1 MTNFTIGDLG
11 VSRVEEVLG
20 PGFQPNVLLPD
31 WNKAAIE
38 SHLSWLVPNYY
49 DAVKDR
55 LVSSLHSWVIRTKH
69 HTILIDTCA
78 GNHKERPSMPRF
90 HMLDRPYLANLKA
103 AGVDPAKVDFVLC
116 THLHIDHVG
125 WNTRLDNG
133 RWVPTFPNA
142 KYVFSKVDRDYFN
155 ADGGVGG
162 KSGEGPKIWA
172 DSILPVIAS
181 GQAMAVDMTHKLG
194 DGLLI
199 EPAPGHSPGHV
210 VLRAQSKG
218 EEALFV
224 GDVLHHPMQIYETA
238 WSPDEIVSALAAERG
253 AGGNAIERFA
263 LWLKDGAVAVCG
275 NGVNGFSGV
284 TDLGVVLLI
293 LGAFGY
299 ILFRLARKIFVENP

>member
-1 MTNFTIGDLG
+1 MASWTVGSARITRI
-11 VSRVEEVLG
+11 EEQMGMALLPPEKYFV
-20 PGFQPNVLLPD
+20 GFQREILQQHLDWLAPDHYSPQHDRVLT
-31 WNKAAIE
+31 
-38 SHLSWLVPNYY
+38 SVHSWL
-49 DAVKDR
+49 
-55 LVSSLHSWVIRTKH
+55 IRTSK
-69 HTILIDTCA
+69 HTILLDSCA
-78 GNHKERPSMPRF
+78 GNHKERPWTPRF

-125 WNTRLDNG
+125 WNTRLENG

-155 ADGGVGG
+155 AESGVGG
-162 KSGEGPKIWA
+162 KAGEGPKIWA

-210 VLRAQSKG
+210 VLKAQSKG

-238 WSPDEIVSALAAERG
+238 WSSAFCSDPAQARVSRRNVLAHCASQGSLLCPAHFGIPHLGRIAEKG
-253 AGGNAIERFA
+253 
-263 LWLKDGAVAVCG
+263 
-275 NGVNGFSGV
+275 
-284 TDLGVVLLI
+284 
-293 LGAFGY
+293 GAFSFKAG
-299 ILFRLARKIFVENP
+299 LTA